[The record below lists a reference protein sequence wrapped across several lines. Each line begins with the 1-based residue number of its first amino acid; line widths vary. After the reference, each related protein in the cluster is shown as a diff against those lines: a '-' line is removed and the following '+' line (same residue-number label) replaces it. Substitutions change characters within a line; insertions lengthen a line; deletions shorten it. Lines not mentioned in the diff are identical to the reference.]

1 MFVEQTFDI
10 ERLKRQK
17 NAVILAHNYQILPI
31 QGVADFVG
39 DSLEL
44 SISARD
50 VDADII
56 LFCGVDF
63 MVETAAILNPDKKVL
78 IPSTEA
84 ICPMAM
90 QIDAEMV
97 RKAKERYSAPFVA
110 YVNTHA
116 ETKAVADVC
125 CTSAN
130 VAKVVENLDADRV
143 LLGPDA
149 NLAWYAAEK
158 TGKEVIAVP
167 QYGNCCVHQSF
178 RAKDVLDAREKHPD
192 ATIIVHPECR
202 PEVQKLADF
211 VGSTSQMVRF
221 VEQSDA
227 EKVIIGTEI
236 GLIDRLRL
244 QHGDKTILP
253 LKENVCR
260 AMKRNTMDGV
270 VKALVEERNV
280 VRVDEKIAERAR
292 RAIERMFEL
301 C

>member
-1 MFVEQTFDI
+1 MFAEQMFDI

-44 SISARD
+44 SMAAKD

-63 MVETAAILNPDKKVL
+63 MAETAAILNPDKKVL

-97 RKAKERYSAPFVA
+97 KKAKEKYNAPFVA

-130 VAKVVENLDADRV
+130 VAKVVENLDAERV

-178 RAKDVLDAREKHPD
+178 TAKDVLTAREKHPD

-236 GLIDRLRL
+236 GLIERLR
-244 QHGDKTILP
+244 QQSDKTILP
-253 LKENVCR
+253 LKESVCR

-280 VRVDEKIAERAR
+280 VRVDEKIAEKAR

>member
-1 MFVEQTFDI
+1 MFVEQMFDI
-10 ERLKRQK
+10 RKLKNQK
-17 NAVILAHNYQILPI
+17 SAVILAHNYQTLPI
-31 QGVADFVG
+31 QDVADFVG

-44 SISARD
+44 STAARD

-63 MVETAAILNPDKKVL
+63 MAETAAILNPEKRVL
-78 IPSTEA
+78 IPSVEA

-90 QIDAEMV
+90 QIDAETV
-97 RKAKERYSAPFVA
+97 KRAKEKYNAPFVA

-130 VAKVVENLDADRV
+130 VAKVVENLDSERV

-149 NLAWYAAEK
+149 NLAWCAAEK
-158 TGKEVIAVP
+158 TGKEVIP
-167 QYGNCCVHQSF
+167 IPHNGNCCVHQAF
-178 RAKDVLDAREKHPD
+178 TAKDVLNARENHPE

-221 VEQSDA
+221 VEESNA
-227 EKVIIGTEI
+227 GKVIIGTEV
-236 GLIDRLRL
+236 GLIERLR
-244 QHGDKTILP
+244 QKHSDKTILP
-253 LKENVCR
+253 LKEVVCR

-270 VKALVEERNV
+270 VRALLEERNV
-280 VRVDEKIAERAR
+280 VRVDDKIAERAR
-292 RAIERMFEL
+292 KAIERMFEL